1 MRPVVVRKAPATGS
15 ASEMSTAAAAAYEPI
30 SGAGMKKARKL
41 LEAHWKRARKLE
53 ETREASA
60 KQASEQAERDAR
72 RRDEA
77 SKIVLEVTPEIEQAR
92 KCKIGQLASRR
103 GEVVRV
109 FGWVHRLRVQSQ
121 LTFITLRDGTGFL
134 QLVLGGQLVKTSD
147 ALDLVTECSIEVVG
161 TLKEV
166 PEGKKAPGGHEL
178 VADWWKLLGKAPT
191 GEQAYASLFN
201 DVRAPNSLHEDTT
214 YGWLTPPPPFPRLS
228 LPTVVRRLGPP
239 KSAPS
244 RPARRNPS
252 GHHAR
257 PCECASILPA
267 NV

>member
-1 MRPVVVRKAPATGS
+1 MRPVVVRKAPAASSS
-15 ASEMSTAAAAAYEPI
+15 ASETSSTAYEPI

-201 DVRAPNSLHEDTT
+201 DVRAPNSLHED
-214 YGWLTPPPPFPRLS
+214 
-228 LPTVVRRLGPP
+228 RRMG
-239 KSAPS
+239 
-244 RPARRNPS
+244 
-252 GHHAR
+252 G
-257 PCECASILPA
+257 
-267 NV
+267 